1 MSHKNDIHRESGNIE
16 PFLDLLRE
24 HGRREGRKLRRIII
38 NDDGSGEVEYE
49 ARNPWEVIVI
59 PVTDPASFRLRFS
72 QGSDVGK
79 FLENAVIRKKCTKC
93 FLHQREV
100 SPADL

>member
-1 MSHKNDIHRESGNIE
+1 MPRKNDIHPESGNFE
-16 PFLDLLRE
+16 PILDLLRE
-24 HGRREGRKLRRIII
+24 HGRREGRKFRRIII

-49 ARNPWEVIVI
+49 ARNSWEVIAI
-59 PVTDPASFRLRFS
+59 PVTDPTNFRSWFP

-100 SPADL
+100 TPADL